1 MYLTSLY
8 TDLQRALGLSPNEPS
23 LLTEEAE
30 LHKIQDK
37 TPEELQT
44 WLMENKGVK
53 LPMEGMKT
61 KKVLEE
67 AEKLRSLVEFGPVN

>member
-1 MYLTSLY
+1 MHLTSLY
-8 TDLQRALGLSPNEPS
+8 TDLQRALELSPNEPS

-30 LHKIQDK
+30 LRKIQEK
-37 TPEELQT
+37 TPEELQM

-53 LPMEGMKT
+53 FPMEGMKA

-67 AEKLRSLVEFGPVN
+67 AEKLRSLVEFGPVD

>member
-1 MYLTSLY
+1 MHLTSLY
-8 TDLQRALGLSPNEPS
+8 TDLQRALELSPNEPS

-30 LHKIQDK
+30 LRKIQDK
-37 TPEELQT
+37 TPEELQM

-53 LPMEGMKT
+53 LPMEGMKA

-67 AEKLRSLVEFGPVN
+67 AEKLRSLVEFGPVD